1 MFSGTIILTKT
12 NYNSFKYRWVNNK
25 TCLVKMAG
33 WVNNKACLVKMA
45 GNWPRSFLQ
54 NYSLWIRV
62 CMPTRMK
69 AKICVYMVNEVHTP
83 KTIEVSN

>member
-1 MFSGTIILTKT
+1 MFSGIIILKKT

-25 TCLVKMAG
+25 
-33 WVNNKACLVKMA
+33 ACLVKIA

-69 AKICVYMVNEVHTP
+69 AKICVYMVNKVHTP
-83 KTIEVSN
+83 KMTEVSN

>member
-1 MFSGTIILTKT
+1 MFSDIIILKKT
-12 NYNSFKYRWVNNK
+12 SYDSFKYRWVNNK
-25 TCLVKMAG
+25 
-33 WVNNKACLVKMA
+33 ACLVKIA